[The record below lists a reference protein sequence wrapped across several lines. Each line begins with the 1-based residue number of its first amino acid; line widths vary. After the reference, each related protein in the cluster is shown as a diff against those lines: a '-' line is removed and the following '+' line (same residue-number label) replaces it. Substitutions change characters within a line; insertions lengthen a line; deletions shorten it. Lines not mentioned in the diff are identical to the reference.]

1 MRKRFRRKKN
11 YVNRDCVG
19 YITNVR
25 TYSARGEKIF
35 MGELLI
41 DNYFLSLPKIYPFM
55 NVRFTILTTT
65 MFALM
70 ACNNQ
75 QQEIAVAE
83 DALANTQKAEEARDK
98 SNERNP
104 FGAGGANFSNNV
116 SLPATQQGVKLNPPH
131 GEPGHRCD
139 IAVGAPLPNDG
150 NVIAQTQTQAQPV
163 SSADAKP
170 VVSGGMPQVQ
180 QVQVAQPQTQQG
192 VATKG
197 QKLNPPHGQPGH
209 RCDIPVGAPLNS
221 KPVKQQV
228 PATSKTVEQ
237 QIVIDPKMAQQHTG
251 TTEPG
256 FSGKPN
262 PPHGQPGHRCDIA
275 VGAILP

>member
-1 MRKRFRRKKN
+1 
-11 YVNRDCVG
+11 
-19 YITNVR
+19 
-25 TYSARGEKIF
+25 

-55 NVRFTILTTT
+55 NVRFTILTAT
-65 MFALM
+65 MFVLM
-70 ACNNQ
+70 ACNNR

-98 SNERNP
+98 SNEGNP

-116 SLPATQQGVKLNPPH
+116 SLPATQQGAKLNPPH

-180 QVQVAQPQTQQG
+180 QVQVAQPQTQQA

-221 KPVKQQV
+221 KPVKQQA
-228 PATSKTVEQ
+228 PATPKTVEQ
-237 QIVIDPKMAQQHTG
+237 QIVIDPKMAKAHKTWF
-251 TTEPG
+251 TVETP
-256 FSGKPN
+256 
-262 PPHGQPGHRCDIA
+262 
-275 VGAILP
+275 

>member
-1 MRKRFRRKKN
+1 MNTRF
-11 YVNRDCVG
+11 
-19 YITNVR
+19 ITM
-25 TYSARGEKIF
+25 S
-35 MGELLI
+35 LLG
-41 DNYFLSLPKIYPFM
+41 LA
-55 NVRFTILTTT
+55 LT
-65 MFALM
+65 
-70 ACNNQ
+70 ACQNTP
-75 QQEIAVAE
+75 QEIPVAD
-83 DALANTQKAEEARDK
+83 DALANTELAEAQRDK
-98 SNERNP
+98 SKEGNP
-104 FGAGGANFSNNV
+104 FEQMNNNTTQAT
-116 SLPATQQGVKLNPPH
+116 LPSTPTGVTLNPPH
-131 GEPGHRCD
+131 GQPGHRCD

-221 KPVKQQV
+221 KPVKQQA
-228 PATSKTVEQ
+228 PATPKTVEQ

>member
-1 MRKRFRRKKN
+1 
-11 YVNRDCVG
+11 
-19 YITNVR
+19 
-25 TYSARGEKIF
+25 
-35 MGELLI
+35 
-41 DNYFLSLPKIYPFM
+41 M

-70 ACNNQ
+70 ACNNG

-98 SNERNP
+98 SNEGNP

-116 SLPATQQGVKLNPPH
+116 SLPTTQQGV
-131 GEPGHRCD
+131 
-139 IAVGAPLPNDG
+139 
-150 NVIAQTQTQAQPV
+150 
-163 SSADAKP
+163 
-170 VVSGGMPQVQ
+170 
-180 QVQVAQPQTQQG
+180 
-192 VATKG
+192 
-197 QKLNPPHGQPGH
+197 KLNPPHGQPGH

-221 KPVKQQV
+221 KPVKQQA
-228 PATSKTVEQ
+228 PATPKTVEQ

>member
-1 MRKRFRRKKN
+1 
-11 YVNRDCVG
+11 
-19 YITNVR
+19 
-25 TYSARGEKIF
+25 

-139 IAVGAPLPNDG
+139 IPVGLPLPNDG
-150 NVIAQTQTQAQPV
+150 NVVAQAQSQAHPV
-163 SSADAKP
+163 SQGEAMP
-170 VVSGGMPQVQ
+170 IVSGGMPQQVVQVQ
-180 QVQVAQPQTQQG
+180 QPQAQQSYVGP
-192 VATKG
+192 KG
-197 QKLNPPHGQPGH
+197 EKLNPPHGQPGH

-221 KPVKQQV
+221 KPAAQPAAPQQQV
-228 PATSKTVEQ
+228 TQQ
-237 QIVIDPKMAQQHTG
+237 QIVIDPQQAQQHTG

-275 VGAILP
+275 VGATLP